1 MPTASTTTSS
11 DMRRNTLWT
20 YVSDVCMYKSL
31 QTEPFAN
38 LEPQNPPIDISEIH
52 KTYKNR
58 F

>member
-38 LEPQNPPIDISEIH
+38 LEPQNPPIDISDLH
-52 KTYKNR
+52 K
-58 F
+58 